1 MYYFKIMKDSTFS
14 ASRRSFIKKTASSLI
29 AAPFIFRYPFDGSSS
44 NGRLN
49 HACIGVGGMMGMNDL
64 QNFKK
69 HPNVQIVA
77 ICDVDSDN
85 LKKAS

>member
-1 MYYFKIMKDSTFS
+1 
-14 ASRRSFIKKTASSLI
+14 
-29 AAPFIFRYPFDGSSS
+29 
-44 NGRLN
+44 
-49 HACIGVGGMMGMNDL
+49 MMGLNDL

-85 LKKAS
+85 LKKASEALPDARSVYGLA